1 MYLMYVKIDGTWL
14 STLELQNGLHQ
25 INTDMKTR
33 MNMNPM
39 DHRVQI
45 LTSDVRSTWAMNR
58 QKLID
63 GIYKT
68 MTRPFESLMTKMN
81 FLENSE

>member
-45 LTSDVRSTWAMNR
+45 LTSDVPGTSN
-58 QKLID
+58 
-63 GIYKT
+63 
-68 MTRPFESLMTKMN
+68 E
-81 FLENSE
+81 